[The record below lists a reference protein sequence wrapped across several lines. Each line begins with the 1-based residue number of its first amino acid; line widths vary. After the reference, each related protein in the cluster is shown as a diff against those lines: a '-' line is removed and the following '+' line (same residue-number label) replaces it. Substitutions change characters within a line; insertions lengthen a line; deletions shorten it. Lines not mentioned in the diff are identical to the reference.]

1 MQTNVPIQLQRT
13 LMQLDEIQEYVESL
27 ECMPDALRE
36 DTREIMDLLEGR
48 LWHYSHSQ
56 KVIDDIVAEG
66 DVGNE

>member
-13 LMQLDEIQEYVESL
+13 LMQLDEIQAYVESL
-27 ECMPDALRE
+27 ECMPDSLRE

-56 KVIDDIVAEG
+56 KVIDDIVSEG